1 MILREESLRYHA
13 FERPGKISVRP
24 TKPSLTPREM
34 RLAYLPGA
42 SFPAEEIRDD
52 PSKAF
57 DYTSRGNVVGV
68 ITNGTSVPGLGNI
81 GPAAAKT
88 MLEGVAVL
96 FKQLADI
103 DVFDL
108 ELDTTDAN
116 QIIEAVRLLEPSFGA
131 INLKDIRAPEGLYIC
146 DQLTETMSIPVFHE
160 NLYSTAVVA
169 IAALINALDLVEK
182 QLDQIKIV
190 ICGTGMIAVGCARLL
205 TRLGVPVENIQMYDR
220 KGLMHLKRPALH
232 SYQQPFASK
241 SKELELSQGMQGAD
255 VVLGASAGGVLDIK
269 MIRSMNRFPI
279 VFAMATPEP
288 EINYDEARG
297 SRQDVIVATSL
308 DRYPNAIVDL
318 LSFPY
323 ILRGALDVQATR
335 ITENM
340 LLAAARALAELAR
353 EEIVEEVERAYGNK
367 RFTFG
372 PEYLIPKPLDPRI
385 FVRESA
391 AVVRQAIA
399 DGVANRPHEDEAY
412 QEELVIR
419 RGTGRETMRGLI
431 LRARQEPLRVVFPEG
446 SNETILRASSILV
459 DEGIAQPILLGPED
473 EIREQVK
480 QLGLNLG
487 GITIVDPA
495 RSQRFQTYVDEYF
508 KMRWR
513 DGVMQAAA
521 AERVR
526 QADRYATM
534 MVHMGDADVMV
545 GGFSTHYVE
554 SLRTIIEVIG
564 PAEGIKRIASHHMVL
579 LPKDVVILADCA
591 VNIDPD
597 AEELAEIALLTAR
610 MSTALGIEPRV
621 AMLSF
626 SNFGSVQHPL
636 AEKVRKACAI
646 VKSRS
651 PELIIDGEMQ
661 LETARDNLL
670 RREFFPLTGL
680 ERSANILIAPDLQSG
695 NLTMHALQCLGEAVP
710 IGPVLMG
717 TRLPVHLLP
726 YGASVE
732 KLVNLTAI
740 AVVEAI
746 YLRKQKASFLG
757 SDDEDLLGSR

>member
-13 FERPGKISVRP
+13 FERPGKISLRP

-52 PSKAF
+52 ASKTF

-108 ELDTTDAN
+108 ELDTTDAD
-116 QIIEAVRLLEPSFGA
+116 QIVEAVRVLEPSFGA

-146 DQLTETMSIPVFHE
+146 DRLTETMNIPVFHE

-182 QLDQIKIV
+182 KFHQIKTI
-190 ICGTGMIAVGCARLL
+190 ICGTGTIGIGCARLL
-205 TRLGVPVENIQMYDR
+205 TKLGIPVENIQMYDR
-220 KGLMHLKRPALH
+220 KGLLH
-232 SYQQPFASK
+232 VDRKGLQSYQKPFAST
-241 SKELELSQGMQGAD
+241 STEQELVEGMRGAD
-255 VVLGASAGGVLDIK
+255 VVLGASAGGVLNIS

-297 SRQDVIVATSL
+297 ARQDVIVATSL

-335 ITENM
+335 ITEEM
-340 LLAAARALAELAR
+340 LLAAARALADLAR
-353 EEIVEEVERAYGNK
+353 EEVVEEVERAYGNK
-367 RFTFG
+367 HFSFG

-399 DGVANRPHEDEAY
+399 EGVANRPRKDETY

-431 LRARQEPLRVVFPEG
+431 LRARQEQFRVVFPEG
-446 SNETILRASSILV
+446 LNETILRASGILV
-459 DEGIAQPILLGPED
+459 DEGIAHPILLGPEE
-473 EIREQVK
+473 EIHNKVK

-487 GITIVDPA
+487 GIALVDPA
-495 RSQRFQTYVDEYF
+495 RSQRFQSYVDEYF
-508 KMRWR
+508 KLRWR
-513 DGVMQAAA
+513 HGVMRAA
-521 AERVR
+521 AEERI
-526 QADRYATM
+526 QQSDHYAAM
-534 MVHMGDADVMV
+534 MVHMGDADMMIS
-545 GGFSTHYVE
+545 GGFSTHYGE
-554 SLRTIIEVIG
+554 TLRTIIECDRTGGRCKAHRKPSYGIT
-564 PAEGIKRIASHHMVL
+564 AEGRC
-579 LPKDVVILADCA
+579 DY
-591 VNIDPD
+591 
-597 AEELAEIALLTAR
+597 
-610 MSTALGIEPRV
+610 
-621 AMLSF
+621 F
-626 SNFGSVQHPL
+626 
-636 AEKVRKACAI
+636 
-646 VKSRS
+646 
-651 PELIIDGEMQ
+651 
-661 LETARDNLL
+661 
-670 RREFFPLTGL
+670 
-680 ERSANILIAPDLQSG
+680 
-695 NLTMHALQCLGEAVP
+695 
-710 IGPVLMG
+710 
-717 TRLPVHLLP
+717 
-726 YGASVE
+726 
-732 KLVNLTAI
+732 
-740 AVVEAI
+740 
-746 YLRKQKASFLG
+746 
-757 SDDEDLLGSR
+757 